1 PEDDGAAAQ
10 ALNHAVEAIIRRCP
24 EQYLW
29 TYNRYKQP
37 TPAAGT

>member
-1 PEDDGAAAQ
+1 M
-10 ALNHAVEAIIRRCP
+10 LNEKLESIIRRCP

-37 TPAAGT
+37 AALKASARARDIAPT